1 MSYNP
6 TTKRVWQN
14 PTPIESLEHGFDWV
28 TDADINERIIARFR
42 DYNYLTPSDEA
53 NANFLND
60 VILSWHEYIDKLYET
75 TIYDYDPL
83 LNYDLHEEGSVIDEK
98 HKGTKTSIGTDVTTT
113 DTPRV
118 GRVTEE
124 TGYGYDSGVNG
135 APYGKTE
142 EKTPTGT
149 NQTKVEGSSANNY
162 SKTEDIDATHF
173 DKDVRTFDRYHKY
186 GQIGT
191 TKTQDLVEAER
202 KLIIDVVNIYV
213 DKFKKCFDISTYINR
228 EPFEEVE
235 P

>member
-124 TGYGYDSGVNG
+124 TGYGYDSGVN
-135 APYGKTE
+135 
-142 EKTPTGT
+142 
-149 NQTKVEGSSANNY
+149 
-162 SKTEDIDATHF
+162 
-173 DKDVRTFDRYHKY
+173 
-186 GQIGT
+186 
-191 TKTQDLVEAER
+191 
-202 KLIIDVVNIYV
+202 
-213 DKFKKCFDISTYINR
+213 
-228 EPFEEVE
+228 
-235 P
+235 